1 MDDTYGR
8 INDILGKKSN
18 PNTNTKSNR
27 PNEKQNRSEVY
38 EETEI
43 SLPTKT
49 SDQPD
54 LMRLESETTVETQ
67 QSETESETG
76 STVTE
81 SVTAFSGL
89 KRNNRRQRKY
99 NLF

>member
-18 PNTNTKSNR
+18 NQPVKPSTPK
-27 PNEKQNRSEVY
+27 KQNRSEVY

-49 SDQPD
+49 MDQPD
-54 LMRLESETTVETQ
+54 LMRLESETTVETPH
-67 QSETESETG
+67 SETESETG

-81 SVTAFSGL
+81 SVTAFSGIVHSSVI
-89 KRNNRRQRKY
+89 N
-99 NLF
+99 